1 MVQHCEPPNTEWDL
15 FDIDILGSYDNFEKA
30 NKKATKAQHTNNLA
44 SSQSESEQSKRKSKA
59 NPKYANEYAYNSS
72 SDSNNLDRET
82 SPDSDS
88 SLHVPQLHTAS
99 LPPKVQKKGLQFR
112 ETATLSPIY
121 TPRTISNEG
130 KSYKPS
136 CVSLQKSTD
145 YDGCAFDVNQKKGRS
160 VVDLSCTS
168 LDRMQDKIS
177 LSRDRESLQGS
188 PSSGRRATNKKKE
201 DSSMV
206 DISHEGFTGSDKR
219 FQKLV
224 INELFSIKNMLSSL
238 TEKVEQLTIAGG
250 NQTKS
255 VEEVD
260 ALRNIMGL
268 IPISFDK
275 DLQTIEK
282 ALSSEETMQLFA
294 TELSLIGGNEAK
306 TMTKKI
312 MYRLF
317 SNEIGQNFSFEG
329 AKGKEV
335 FKNLFIYKAIVRAIR
350 LNKKTSNSTEAE
362 IIPKIK
368 DWLAKAKERHT
379 NQKRRIQSK
388 KS

>member
-1 MVQHCEPPNTEWDL
+1 MKVSFHIPVHR
-15 FDIDILGSYDNFEKA
+15 G
-30 NKKATKAQHTNNLA
+30 NL
-44 SSQSESEQSKRKSKA
+44 KF
-59 NPKYANEYAYNSS
+59 
-72 SDSNNLDRET
+72 
-82 SPDSDS
+82 
-88 SLHVPQLHTAS
+88 V
-99 LPPKVQKKGLQFR
+99 
-112 ETATLSPIY
+112 
-121 TPRTISNEG
+121 G

-206 DISHEGFTGSDKR
+206 DFSHEGFTGSDDKR

-306 TMTKKI
+306 TMTKK
-312 MYRLF
+312 LC
-317 SNEIGQNFSFEG
+317 IGYFPT
-329 AKGKEV
+329 K
-335 FKNLFIYKAIVRAIR
+335 
-350 LNKKTSNSTEAE
+350 
-362 IIPKIK
+362 
-368 DWLAKAKERHT
+368 LAKILVSKGLKE
-379 NQKRRIQSK
+379 KKCSK
-388 KS
+388 IYSFIKQLFELFV